1 MTVVAIVLISLF
13 VILAVTH
20 LVLAFLRIALKR
32 GGHSSVP
39 VINSIIGSVGLALV
53 PDPDVARW
61 WWIAWLLDWGG
72 APLLLEHVA
81 AWALRRRSPIPPA

>member
-1 MTVVAIVLISLF
+1 MTVAAIVLISLF

-20 LVLAFLRIALKR
+20 LIGAFLRIAMKR

-39 VINSIIGSVGLALV
+39 VINCVIGSVGIALC

-72 APLLLEHVA
+72 VPLLLELVV
-81 AWALRRRSPIPPA
+81 AWALRRRSAIPPD

>member
-1 MTVVAIVLISLF
+1 MTIVAIVLISLF
-13 VILAVTH
+13 VILAITH
-20 LVLAFLRIALKR
+20 LVLAFYRIALKR

-39 VINSIIGSVGLALV
+39 VINCVLGSVGLALL

-72 APLLLEHVA
+72 VPLLLEHVV
-81 AWALRRRSPIPPA
+81 AWALRPRSSIPPA